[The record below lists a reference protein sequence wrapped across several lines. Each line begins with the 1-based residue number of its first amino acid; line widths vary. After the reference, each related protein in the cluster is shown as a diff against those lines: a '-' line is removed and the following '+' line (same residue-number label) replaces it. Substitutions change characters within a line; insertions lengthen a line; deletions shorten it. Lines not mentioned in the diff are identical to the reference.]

1 MVQYENPT
9 CTEKKKIEPAAP
21 PVAANE
27 TPVPP
32 SLNTG
37 GRIHQSPATTG
48 CWSLDFYQSQLPL
61 LQNRLSQLSSTVDT
75 LRSALWPRG
84 CLAVTGLPRP
94 SWPSI
99 LLIAAVIDLPD
110 PVPVRLGR
118 SSAIPWLG

>member
-37 GRIHQSPATTG
+37 GRIHQSPATSG

-94 SWPSI
+94 SWPSKQHKTTKKNH
-99 LLIAAVIDLPD
+99 PN
-110 PVPVRLGR
+110 PVPVR
-118 SSAIPWLG
+118 